1 MIVTHRLLGPGGI
14 LGDIDGRWTAVP
26 TSPGMGGRTVVQR
39 YREFSRRHTVAVDS
53 AIALV
58 LFASSLLADVQTGRL
73 AGVEPA
79 DRNAALIVQ
88 VLTFAALAVRRRWPT
103 PVLCATL
110 AGSGVSMILTGG
122 PGPVV
127 AAVVLAVYTVG
138 VATDRRSTAIAGGAS
153 AAALIVLAGVTSGSW
168 AGPDKLALLAWPCLA
183 AALGDAV
190 RTQRAYVGAVEE
202 RARRAE
208 ESREEAAR
216 RRVMEER
223 VRIAR
228 ELHDVIAHHVAVV
241 SVQAGVAAHLL
252 SSDQDAAREA
262 LRNIR
267 SSSRT
272 VLDELRNMVGVLR
285 MPDDPV
291 DPTSPTPGLAQIAD
305 LVQSFVAA
313 GLHATWSLSG
323 EPRELSSAVEL
334 AAYRVVQEAL
344 TNAQKYGP
352 GTAAV
357 NLTYTERELR
367 IEISN
372 VHPVLGAAHATIGK
386 RADGT
391 GHGILG
397 MRERATSLG
406 GTLRAGPGVDGVFRV
421 TSTLPLTKVRNQ

>member
-1 MIVTHRLLGPGGI
+1 M
-14 LGDIDGRWTAVP
+14 
-26 TSPGMGGRTVVQR
+26 
-39 YREFSRRHTVAVDS
+39 
-53 AIALV
+53 
-58 LFASSLLADVQTGRL
+58 
-73 AGVEPA
+73 
-79 DRNAALIVQ
+79 
-88 VLTFAALAVRRRWPT
+88 
-103 PVLCATL
+103 
-110 AGSGVSMILTGG
+110 
-122 PGPVV
+122 
-127 AAVVLAVYTVG
+127 
-138 VATDRRSTAIAGGAS
+138 
-153 AAALIVLAGVTSGSW
+153 
-168 AGPDKLALLAWPCLA
+168 
-183 AALGDAV
+183 
-190 RTQRAYVGAVEE
+190 
-202 RARRAE
+202 
-208 ESREEAAR
+208 
-216 RRVMEER
+216 
-223 VRIAR
+223 
-228 ELHDVIAHHVAVV
+228 
-241 SVQAGVAAHLL
+241 
-252 SSDQDAAREA
+252 
-262 LRNIR
+262 
-267 SSSRT
+267 

-357 NLTYTERELR
+357 DLTYTEHELR

-386 RADGT
+386 QADGT

-421 TSTLPLTKVRNQ
+421 TSTLPLTEMRNQ